1 MDAAGS
7 WRQPPAAR
15 RKPADTGRRPARSSI
30 GRMWVTWFHAMTFV
44 RQLAAVQ
51 VAPQAGA
58 AVNHQAD
65 ADIAFGHADFVAH
78 DRRKIRV
85 EDVGGGCAED
95 HIRHTELDAAVEE
108 QAELPQETDLRRM
121 RVTWQRHCHRCHQH
135 GGEHRNQGKGD
146 TPTKGIGHPSVGR
159 CARCSQVRSSWV
171 LS

>member
-15 RKPADTGRRPARSSI
+15 RNQQTQADGLHAVDRSNV
-30 GRMWVTWFHAMTFV
+30 GQWFHAMTFV

-135 GGEHRNQGKGD
+135 GSEHRDQGKGD
-146 TPTKGIGHPSVGR
+146 TPTKGIGHPSAGR
-159 CARCSQVRSSWV
+159 YARCSQVRSSWV